1 MATINP
7 YINFNGSCEDAFNF
21 YRNVFGGDFE
31 YVGRYKDMPS
41 EEPISEADA
50 NKIMHISL
58 RISNETVL
66 MGSDTHEAFGPPCV
80 AGTNISISVN
90 TDSEKEAENIFNGLS
105 TDGQIIMPL
114 GKTFWG
120 SYFGMFT
127 DKFGINWMV
136 SYDYE
141 QEGS

>member
-7 YINFNGSCEDAFNF
+7 YVNFNGSCEDAFNF

-41 EEPISEADA
+41 EKPISEADA

-58 RISNETVL
+58 RISKETVL
-66 MGSDTHEAFGPPCV
+66 MGSDTHEAFGQPCV
-80 AGTNISISVN
+80 PGTNISISVN
-90 TDSEKEAENIFNGLS
+90 TDSEKEAENIFNSLS
-105 TDGQIIMPL
+105 ADGQIIMPL

-141 QEGS
+141 QEA